1 MYVQA
6 VFCAGGAGV
15 DDVAVGVVLAMGVCG
30 CG

>member
-1 MYVQA
+1 MYVRA
-6 VFCAGGAGV
+6 VFCVGDARV